1 MFWGSLRA
9 LSEQAGPG
17 FSGARLFLYLAQAA
31 RRDESLDD
39 DFSADTWSSDVAKV
53 WIWLGL
59 SLQSPCPGL
68 MRRMG
73 WFCTW

>member
-1 MFWGSLRA
+1 MS
-9 LSEQAGPG
+9 P
-17 FSGARLFLYLAQAA
+17 
-31 RRDESLDD
+31 LDD
-39 DFSADTWSSDVAKV
+39 DFSADAWSSDVAKV